1 MKKGSH
7 VVYCKDSERIEEILT
22 LMGAQNAALELM
34 GIKMYK
40 DMRNNINRKIN
51 FETANISRTANAAA
65 EQVYAI
71 ETILEGWNPCR
82 KNSKKLPCSGWKTRK

>member
-1 MKKGSH
+1 MARK
-7 VVYCKDSERIEEILT
+7 VT
-22 LMGAQNAALELM
+22 ALELM

-40 DMRNNINRKIN
+40 DMRNNINRKTN

-71 ETILEGWNPCR
+71 EAILEHAGVE
-82 KNSKKLPCSGWKTRK
+82 SLPEELKEIALLRLETRK